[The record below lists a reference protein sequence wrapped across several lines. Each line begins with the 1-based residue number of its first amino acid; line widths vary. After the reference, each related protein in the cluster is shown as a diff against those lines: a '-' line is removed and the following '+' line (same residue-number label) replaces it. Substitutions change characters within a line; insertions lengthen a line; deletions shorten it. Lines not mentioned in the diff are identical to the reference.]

1 MAPAQLMHAVI
12 DGKPAAPLTAEQERC
27 IRPSRPEK
35 VAAGVMLSPD
45 DATAAYISQTKWLFF
60 IMGGLCLFVTSG
72 VALLA
77 EPSDR
82 ALTFGGAVVAN
93 LALAAFLFIVLQRRT
108 AIWRSKLGLRMIG
121 LMPAGSQAGF
131 DSGLRIGD
139 RVLPWAS
146 LSIDQVELA
155 EFTSQRTTVYTIER
169 LLVDE
174 PSRPHCPRPRHDAE
188 RAADR

>member
-1 MAPAQLMHAVI
+1 
-12 DGKPAAPLTAEQERC
+12 
-27 IRPSRPEK
+27 
-35 VAAGVMLSPD
+35 MLSPD

-93 LALAAFLFIVLQRRT
+93 LALAAFLFIVLRRRT

-131 DSGLRIGD
+131 DDSGLRIGD

-169 LLVDE
+169 LLVDG
-174 PSRPHCPRPRHDAE
+174 PSGRIVLDPAMMRNGRLIVDNVWRQL
-188 RAADR
+188 RAAVP